1 MRLVRA
7 LIDHVRNDYAKAKSL
22 WGYLKRRMVEKTTL
36 AAVASAIVAANALK
50 PSYAAA
56 TIVLAL
62 VIALLPSPG
71 AIAK

>member
-1 MRLVRA
+1 MRR
-7 LIDHVRNDYAKAKSL
+7 RRSL
-22 WGYLKRRMVEKTTL
+22 WGYLKRRMIEKTTL

-62 VIALLPSPG
+62 
-71 AIAK
+71 